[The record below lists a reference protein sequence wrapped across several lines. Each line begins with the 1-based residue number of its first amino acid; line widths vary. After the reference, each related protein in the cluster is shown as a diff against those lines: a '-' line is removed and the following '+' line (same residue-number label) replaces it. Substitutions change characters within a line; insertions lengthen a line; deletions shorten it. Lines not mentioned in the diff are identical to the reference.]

1 MKFCIAKIEPDLLD
15 IRIFKNASI
24 EVRSLNQKTISTK
37 KSQSKAVEKQKYI
50 ILTNDGN
57 KIHIL
62 IQNVPT
68 VPVKSEDQNSFKNN
82 NTRL

>member
-24 EVRSLNQKTISTK
+24 EVRSLNQKTISAK